1 MTSPEFTAGR
11 KRDDYYRVILT
22 DENDVPNALSR
33 LRRRFYE
40 NLMIL
45 EYDNART
52 SSDVKIEA
60 KEGEE
65 EKEPIEVLGDLYQ
78 MQNGR
83 EMSLLQKETAEK
95 LIRRIWGEDI

>member
-1 MTSPEFTAGR
+1 MTSPEFTARR
-11 KRDDYYRVILT
+11 KGDDYYRVILT

-52 SSDVKIEA
+52 SSDVRIEA
-60 KEGEE
+60 EEGEE

>member
-1 MTSPEFTAGR
+1 M
-11 KRDDYYRVILT
+11 
-22 DENDVPNALSR
+22 PNALSR
-33 LRRRFYE
+33 LRRCFYE

-52 SSDVKIEA
+52 SSDVRIEA

-95 LIRRIWGEDI
+95 LIRRIWGEDV

>member
-1 MTSPEFTAGR
+1 MR
-11 KRDDYYRVILT
+11 QK
-22 DENDVPNALSR
+22 
-33 LRRRFYE
+33 
-40 NLMIL
+40 
-45 EYDNART
+45 
-52 SSDVKIEA
+52 
-60 KEGEE
+60 GEE

>member
-1 MTSPEFTAGR
+1 MRFQIAQ
-11 KRDDYYRVILT
+11 
-22 DENDVPNALSR
+22 ALH
-33 LRRRFYE
+33 E

-52 SSDVKIEA
+52 SSEVRIEA